1 MQMVVAGFAV
11 QMYLLVHLTQ
21 RTKLHF
27 LNDLIQIF
35 FSPKTA
41 SNYFFFSFP
50 P

>member
-11 QMYLLVHLTQ
+11 KIFPLMHLSQSTE
-21 RTKLHF
+21 LHF

-35 FSPKTA
+35 FSPEWLPII
-41 SNYFFFSFP
+41 FFPFP